1 MAILQIRLKN
11 YKRKLNHVK
20 YLNTTLWD
28 LKYSILNDALSYQI
42 NKQKINLF
50 HKYQKRLKLITF
62 LK

>member
-1 MAILQIRLKN
+1 
-11 YKRKLNHVK
+11 
-20 YLNTTLWD
+20 LWD

-42 NKQKINLF
+42 NEQKINLF

>member
-1 MAILQIRLKN
+1 MGILQIRLKS

-20 YLNTTLWD
+20 YLRTTIWN
-28 LKYSILNDALSYQI
+28 LKYSILNDALRYQVDK
-42 NKQKINLF
+42 NKIDLF